1 MKNPVAKYLHKS
13 CTAKIEPNKRDKLLS
28 SRVASEAT
36 EDAFYSSASRRKE
49 DIVEDILDTAAC
61 DCYASTECTDE
72 AGCSDILCS
81 NIGV

>member
-28 SRVASEAT
+28 SRVVSEAK
-36 EDAFYSSASRRKE
+36 EDVFYSSVFHTKE
-49 DIVEDILDTAAC
+49 HFVEDILDIQAS
-61 DCYASTECTDE
+61 DCYDTTECTDE

-81 NIGV
+81 NISV